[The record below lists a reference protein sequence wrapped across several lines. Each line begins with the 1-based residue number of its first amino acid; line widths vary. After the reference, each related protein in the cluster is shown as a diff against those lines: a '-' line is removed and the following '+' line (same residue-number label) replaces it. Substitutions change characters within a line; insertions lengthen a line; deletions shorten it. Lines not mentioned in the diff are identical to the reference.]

1 MDVEGMTASPRA
13 ANGGLLR
20 STLGSLWPG
29 NYPGEIALINTLIN
43 NAAIIRWPETPGDN
57 CLHRNGLGHLD
68 NHLPPAAVSTES
80 LSEVLCGPARSDP
93 GEARAQAGPIHGRG
107 GGQRAA
113 ESQETSSREEPRL
126 LVCQPCARPRRSN
139 NHWPQGMRLSHLGV
153 LCCQKQN
160 QGPAHKR
167 LHSQD
172 SRGVG

>member
-1 MDVEGMTASPRA
+1 MNNSLMPTLQSPQRCPPTPSYPA
-13 ANGGLLR
+13 TNLTGTCPVPFSSFCLAMSKHTEVLFTTTLSILHLLLLLLSPLNLSQRCSVAQPGL
-20 STLGSLWPG
+20 TLGRQGHKL
-29 NYPGEIALINTLIN
+29 
-43 NAAIIRWPETPGDN
+43 
-57 CLHRNGLGHLD
+57 GLFTEEEEDREQL
-68 NHLPPAAVSTES
+68 NPRRPPA
-80 LSEVLCGPARSDP
+80 GRSP
-93 GEARAQAGPIHGRG
+93 G
-107 GGQRAA
+107 
-113 ESQETSSREEPRL
+113 

>member
-1 MDVEGMTASPRA
+1 MTASPRA

-113 ESQETSSREEPRL
+113 ESQETSSREEPRPRL
-126 LVCQPCARPRRSN
+126 PAVCSATPQQQPLAPRNEAESPRCSVLSKAKPGSCTQKA
-139 NHWPQGMRLSHLGV
+139 PQSGFPRCRLMSF
-153 LCCQKQN
+153 C
-160 QGPAHKR
+160 R
-167 LHSQD
+167 
-172 SRGVG
+172 